1 MKKILFSFF
10 FLLVLAGAAY
20 YVFDRLFPI
29 KYKDHVEEASKKYDL
44 DPALIYSIIKTE
56 SNFRSDVKSHKEA
69 HGLMQLLP
77 STAEWIAKKE
87 KVKKY
92 DLSNP
97 RDNIMLGS
105 AYFKY
110 LLTKTDGDIEK
121 AWIAYNAGIGRLK
134 NEKWK
139 KISETTN
146 YVQKL
151 NFVYPIY
158 KFRLKHNI

>member
-56 SNFRSDVKSHKEA
+56 SNFRSNVKSHKEA

-77 STAEWIAKKE
+77 STADWIAKRE
-87 KVKKY
+87 KIKKF
-92 DLSNP
+92 DLSDP

-105 AYFKY
+105 AYFRY
-110 LLTKTDGDIEK
+110 LLNKTNGDVEK
-121 AWIAYNAGIGRLK
+121 AWVAYNAGIGRLK
-134 NEKWK
+134 GEKWK
-139 KISETTN
+139 EISETKN

>member
-10 FLLVLAGAAY
+10 FLLVIAGAGY
-20 YVFDRLFPI
+20 YMFDKLFPI
-29 KYKDHVEEASKKYDL
+29 KYESYVEEASKKYDL

-56 SNFRSDVKSHKEA
+56 SNFRSNVKSHKEA

-77 STAEWIAKKE
+77 STADWIAKRE
-87 KVKKY
+87 KIKKY
-92 DLSNP
+92 ELSDP

-105 AYFKY
+105 AYFRY
-110 LLTKTDGDIEK
+110 LLDKTNGDVER

-134 NEKWK
+134 EDKWK
-139 KISETTN
+139 EISETKN